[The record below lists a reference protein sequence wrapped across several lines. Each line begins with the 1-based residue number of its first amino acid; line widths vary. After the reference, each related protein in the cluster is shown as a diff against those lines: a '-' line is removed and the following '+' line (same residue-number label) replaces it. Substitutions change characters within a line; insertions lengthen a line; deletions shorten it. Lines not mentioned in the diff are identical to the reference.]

1 MGEIEMR
8 GESNGYA
15 RVGLLGNPSDV
26 YYGKTISFSVAN
38 FCSTVTL
45 GPSDEP
51 LHDLRDHNF
60 TPSYAINI
68 PRQFVLNLV
77 VGILLYRL
85 MFGGDALGDLNLKM
99 VEVARKVGAASKFTQ
114 KEGFVILPIEP
125 FPSRLNEIDLKTLQI
140 K

>member
-51 LHDLRDHNF
+51 LHDPRDHNF

-68 PRQFVLNLV
+68 PRQVNV
-77 VGILLYRL
+77 WR
-85 MFGGDALGDLNLKM
+85 
-99 VEVARKVGAASKFTQ
+99 
-114 KEGFVILPIEP
+114 
-125 FPSRLNEIDLKTLQI
+125 
-140 K
+140 

>member
-1 MGEIEMR
+1 MGID
-8 GESNGYA
+8 SDSVISHKAYA

-68 PRQFVLNLV
+68 PRQVNV
-77 VGILLYRL
+77 WR
-85 MFGGDALGDLNLKM
+85 
-99 VEVARKVGAASKFTQ
+99 
-114 KEGFVILPIEP
+114 
-125 FPSRLNEIDLKTLQI
+125 
-140 K
+140 